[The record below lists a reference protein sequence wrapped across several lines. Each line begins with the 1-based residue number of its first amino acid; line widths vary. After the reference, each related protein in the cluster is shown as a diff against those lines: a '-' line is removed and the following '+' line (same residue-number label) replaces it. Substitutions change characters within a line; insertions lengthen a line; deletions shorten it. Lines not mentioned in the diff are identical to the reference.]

1 MRTRWFRT
9 ILTVSATLALV
20 AAACAGDE
28 DDGGA
33 TGPTAPTAPTG
44 ATATGPTAPTGPA
57 APCDTAQP
65 GDLLSRICDEGV
77 IRVSTD
83 PAYPPQ
89 SVLNENTQEF
99 EGFDID
105 VATEIANRLGVEVQW
120 ETPEWTAITS
130 GGWSDRWDMS
140 VGSMTVTTER
150 AEVLHFTPAYYYTP
164 ASVAIHVDNTTI
176 TDVATDLDGKR
187 IGVCGACTY
196 DFYLQKTL
204 EIYLPGYTF
213 DFVIDD
219 AAIKTY
225 DTDTTAIRDLSLGD
239 GVRLDAV
246 ISAKP
251 TLEEAIESG
260 EPIKLVGD
268 PVFYEPLGTA
278 FDKGAPLDPTS
289 LVAAVS
295 AIIEEMHAD
304 GTLTELSLK
313 WYGEDLSIGT

>member
-1 MRTRWFRT
+1 MGWLPSTRSATRGSWPRRRRSSACPGWLADAGSRSRPQPEPRLPNLWAEPIVRRETGTASVCTAGVKEEHMRTRWLRT
-9 ILTVSATLALV
+9 MLTVFATLALV

-28 DDGGA
+28 GDGGA
-33 TGPTAPTAPTG
+33 TGPTAATGPTG

-83 PAYPPQ
+83 PAYPPH

-105 VATEIANRLGVEVQW
+105 VATEIANRLGVEVEW
-120 ETPEWTAITS
+120 KTPQWTAITS

-176 TDVATDLDGKR
+176 SDLATDLDGLK
-187 IGVCGACTY
+187 IGVCAACTY
-196 DFYLQKTL
+196 DFFLQKTL
-204 EIYLPGYTF
+204 EIPGYTF
-213 DFVIDD
+213 D
-219 AAIKTY
+219 
-225 DTDTTAIRDLSLGD
+225 
-239 GVRLDAV
+239 
-246 ISAKP
+246 
-251 TLEEAIESG
+251 
-260 EPIKLVGD
+260 
-268 PVFYEPLGTA
+268 
-278 FDKGAPLDPTS
+278 
-289 LVAAVS
+289 
-295 AIIEEMHAD
+295 
-304 GTLTELSLK
+304 
-313 WYGEDLSIGT
+313 